1 MGNPEPRPEAVSKPS
16 RASLCQ
22 IAYLIGSRGNC
33 RIPNPIPC
41 TGAHHSPQSPHP
53 RREYLGGRPSRL
65 ESDSYLAQD
74 APEHLSRPS
83 SEADIDPFLINAM
96 PNAVRVHTS
105 PPIPSKTT
113 ITTRSTI
120 RLLESGAGTL
130 SAEFL
135 GLAATGIG
143 DEKAAVEVDEGRL
156 ELVLGV
162 LIDVLGVVRDL
173 PFRC

>member
-1 MGNPEPRPEAVSKPS
+1 VVAVVSLTPS
-16 RASLCQ
+16 HTQ
-22 IAYLIGSRGNC
+22 AYVA
-33 RIPNPIPC
+33 
-41 TGAHHSPQSPHP
+41 AHKHHTHAQ
-53 RREYLGGRPSRL
+53 EYRGGRPRRL

-83 SEADIDPFLINAM
+83 SEADIDPYLINAM
-96 PNAVRVHTS
+96 PNAVRVHAS
-105 PPIPSKTT
+105 PPLPSKTT
-113 ITTRSTI
+113 IKPRSTI

-135 GLAATGIG
+135 GLAAAGIG
-143 DEKAAVEVDEGRL
+143 DKEGAVEGDEGGL

-173 PFRC
+173 GFRMLVSGLSRRKAERSAWRG